1 MTIDKQIQE
10 AETRIHEMTDRSE
23 HRDMWMLDLCELLLK
38 INKALNEE
46 VKKLKGEKRVRT
58 GKNK

>member
-1 MTIDKQIQE
+1 MTIDRQIQE

-46 VKKLKGEKRVRT
+46 FKKLQETTKKR
-58 GKNK
+58 